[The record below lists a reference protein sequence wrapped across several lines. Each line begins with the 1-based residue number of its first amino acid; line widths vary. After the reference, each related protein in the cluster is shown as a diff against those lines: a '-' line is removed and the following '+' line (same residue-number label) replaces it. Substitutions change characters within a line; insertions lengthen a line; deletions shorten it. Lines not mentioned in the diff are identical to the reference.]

1 MEIKLLEY
9 NKDMKIRQLENKL
22 NVVEREKSYIS

>member
-9 NKDMKIRQLENKL
+9 NKDMKIRELENKL